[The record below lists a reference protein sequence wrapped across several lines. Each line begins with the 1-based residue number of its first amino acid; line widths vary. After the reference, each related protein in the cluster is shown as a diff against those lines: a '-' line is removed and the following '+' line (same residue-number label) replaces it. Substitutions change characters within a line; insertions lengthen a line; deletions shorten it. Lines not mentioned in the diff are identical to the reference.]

1 MTTLWKM
8 AVHLAVASDVFGGV
22 FLCCPVSHEMFWM
35 RSGTKL
41 SRFLR
46 IFSTYSLIQ
55 ICICICTN
63 SVSFG
68 IVNEKFR

>member
-55 ICICICTN
+55 ILHMHMYQQCLVWDC
-63 SVSFG
+63 
-68 IVNEKFR
+68 